1 LLRTAASRPI
11 YRLSQEEDV
20 ADKWE
25 TWLARWT
32 DAGVVDAETVARVRA
47 YEAAHGDSAL
57 RWPIKLALVFG
68 ALALGAGVL
77 LFVGAH
83 WDDLS
88 PASRFCLVTA
98 LVATFHVGGALI
110 EERFP
115 AMAQTLHAI
124 GTVALGAG
132 IYLAG
137 QIFNLDEHWPGGLM
151 LWALGAALAWALLK
165 SWPQAALTAILVP
178 AWLTGEWIVAMEPYA
193 SLRLYEVMAAGL
205 LLLALTY
212 FTARSHK
219 GEVHRTLVWIGGAA
233 LLPAASA
240 LAFAS
245 GEVLAR
251 TQKVAS
257 PVMMAGWTIA
267 VGVPLVL
274 AVVLRRAAAWPNALA
289 VVWVIV
295 AVNLRPIAGEAWQ
308 YAWWAV
314 GATALAA
321 WGVADKRSERVNMAT
336 AIFTGTVIAFYFSHV
351 MDKIGRSA
359 SLIGLGLLFLAGGF
373 GIEQV
378 RRRLVLQARGGQS

>member
-1 LLRTAASRPI
+1 
-11 YRLSQEEDV
+11 
-20 ADKWE
+20 
-25 TWLARWT
+25 
-32 DAGVVDAETVARVRA
+32 VRA
-47 YEAAHGDSAL
+47 YEAAHGESAL

-88 PASRFCLVTA
+88 PASRFGLITA

-151 LWALGAALAWALLK
+151 LWAFGAALAWALLK

-178 AWLTGEWIVAMEPYA
+178 AWLTGEWIVANEPYGWV
-193 SLRLYEVMAAGL
+193 SRYDVMSAGL

-212 FTARSHK
+212 FTAESHK
-219 GEVHRTLVWIGGAA
+219 GNMRRTLAWIGGVA
-233 LLPAASA
+233 LLPAACA
-240 LAFAS
+240 LAFSS
-245 GEVLAR
+245 GDVLVR
-251 TQKVAS
+251 PEMLPGRLLV
-257 PVMMAGWTIA
+257 VGWTVA
-267 VGVPLVL
+267 VGVPLLL
-274 AVVLRRAAAWPNALA
+274 AIVLRRVAAWPNALTA
-289 VVWVIV
+289 VWVSV
-295 AVNLRPIAGEAWQ
+295 AVNLRPTVGETWL

-336 AIFTGTVIAFYFSHV
+336 VIFTGTVIAFYFSHV

-378 RRRLVLQARGGQS
+378 RRRLVSQARGGQA